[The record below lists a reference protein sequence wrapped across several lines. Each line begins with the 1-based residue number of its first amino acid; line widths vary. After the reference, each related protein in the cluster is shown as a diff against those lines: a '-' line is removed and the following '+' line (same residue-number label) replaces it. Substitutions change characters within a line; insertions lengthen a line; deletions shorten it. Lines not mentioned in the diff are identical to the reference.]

1 MWKEPIKYCEG
12 WNFGPRAESISTV
25 WDVATKVVENYG
37 SGQLRDLSDPN
48 TLHEAKLLMLDI
60 SKAKFMLGWESRM
73 DINQTVALTVDWYKR
88 YQEESVYSI
97 CVNQIADFVCK

>member
-1 MWKEPIKYCEG
+1 
-12 WNFGPRAESISTV
+12 
-25 WDVATKVVENYG
+25 
-37 SGQLRDLSDPN
+37 
-48 TLHEAKLLMLDI
+48 MLDI